1 MESVIF
7 QANVLGMLA
16 YIVPAMLL
24 FFEMIK
30 NVEDK
35 LVERKLYIAC
45 GVGVVFGTIADII
58 MILGGI
64 DLYSNTGY
72 AAMILV
78 SPFVMLIFM
87 FIGVNLNTFKSEP
100 AAPFYSAGFGLFF
113 GGSMEFWKLL
123 MTEGRFPDIGAGD
136 LLLIAGFGLGTVL
149 FFGGAGMWIAYGIVH
164 GNGARVAGRLAF
176 LYLFLAFLNA
186 SALENI
192 HYDVH
197 RSVLV
202 SVTALAG
209 YFAIGAASFH
219 QASLKLPSISEITRD
234 DGESKVS

>member
-64 DLYSNTGY
+64 DLHSEDTGY
-72 AAMILV
+72 AAMMLV
-78 SPFVMLIFM
+78 TPFIMLIFM

-100 AAPFYSAGFGLFF
+100 VPHSIRPVLACFSEAP
-113 GGSMEFWKLL
+113 
-123 MTEGRFPDIGAGD
+123 
-136 LLLIAGFGLGTVL
+136 
-149 FFGGAGMWIAYGIVH
+149 
-164 GNGARVAGRLAF
+164 
-176 LYLFLAFLNA
+176 
-186 SALENI
+186 
-192 HYDVH
+192 
-197 RSVLV
+197 
-202 SVTALAG
+202 
-209 YFAIGAASFH
+209 
-219 QASLKLPSISEITRD
+219 
-234 DGESKVS
+234 

>member
-24 FFEMIK
+24 FFWMIK

-35 LVERKLYIAC
+35 LVERKLYLAC
-45 GVGVVFGTIADII
+45 GIGVVFGTIADII

-123 MTEGRFPDIGAGD
+123 MTEGRFPDIGTED

-202 SVTALAG
+202 SVTTLSG

-219 QASLKLPSISEITRD
+219 QASLRLPSISEITRD
-234 DGESKVS
+234 NG

>member
-45 GVGVVFGTIADII
+45 GIGGVFGTIVDII
-58 MILGGI
+58 MI
-64 DLYSNTGY
+64 DLHSNDTGY

-78 SPFVMLIFM
+78 SPFIMLIFM
-87 FIGVNLNTFKSEP
+87 FIGINLNTFKSEP

-123 MTEGRFPDIGAGD
+123 MTEERFPDIGTGD
-136 LLLIAGFGLGTVL
+136 LLLVAGFGLGTVL

-164 GNGARVAGRLAF
+164 GNGVRVAGRLAF

-202 SVTALAG
+202 SLTALAG

-219 QASLKLPSISEITRD
+219 QASLRLPSISEITRD